1 MQWVSFDSQEAEF
14 SIEMPSQPSPTTTTS
29 SFIGDV
35 TNRLFISA
43 DGNQR
48 FVVDYSRIPRFAF
61 DFASVRFP

>member
-1 MQWVSFDSQEAEF
+1 
-14 SIEMPSQPSPTTTTS
+14 
-29 SFIGDV
+29 V